1 MPLRIPMQ
9 LAVWSLEAA
18 VRVDDQQRQPQ
29 LDVDNN
35 NIMANATKPDSLAAA
50 FLL

>member
-1 MPLRIPMQ
+1 
-9 LAVWSLEAA
+9 

-29 LDVDNN
+29 LDVHNI
-35 NIMANATKPDSLAAA
+35 NIMANATKPDSSAAA